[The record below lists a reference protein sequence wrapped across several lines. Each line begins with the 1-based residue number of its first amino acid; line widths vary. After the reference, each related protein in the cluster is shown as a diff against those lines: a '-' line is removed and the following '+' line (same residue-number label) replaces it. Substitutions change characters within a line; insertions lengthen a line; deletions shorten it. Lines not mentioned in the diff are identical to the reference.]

1 MDLKQFLN
9 MLSWIGAGT
18 VILAIFLAVRYFFYK
33 FRRWRKS
40 SCKCKLLC
48 KPHIYDF
55 YYLWPG
61 DGELTLKCKKCGK
74 VKKLYVD
81 VESFEGVFDE
91 V

>member
-1 MDLKQFLN
+1 MIIKIFAGIGMAFVAIVIANFLYYAAKK
-9 MLSWIGAGT
+9 I
-18 VILAIFLAVRYFFYK
+18 K
-33 FRRWRKS
+33 KWRAKG
-40 SCKCKLLC
+40 CKIKILC

-61 DGELTLKCKKCGK
+61 DGELNLKCKKCGK

-81 VESFEGVFDE
+81 VESFKGVFDE

>member
-1 MDLKQFLN
+1 MIIKIFTGIGMGWVLYVAYILLKCSLERF
-9 MLSWIGAGT
+9 
-18 VILAIFLAVRYFFYK
+18 K
-33 FRRWRKS
+33 RWRKAG
-40 SCKCKLLC
+40 CKIKMLC

-55 YYLWPG
+55 YCMWPG

-81 VESFEGVFDE
+81 VESFKGVFDE